1 MGIEASLA
9 NEGDGQ
15 RYVMRNG
22 MKCRDI
28 HPVSFSTLLY
38 VLCIAAVCLFQT
50 TTNVMAQSNKTD
62 TGSVSIDLQI
72 VDGVFTGHI
81 DNQPLVQ
88 VLDTIS
94 QQMVFEYHGD
104 DDLLNQPVS
113 GNFYDVPFFD
123 ALGTLLKPFNYSLI
137 ESQDLK
143 EPNRLYLQSL
153 KRALTTPGESPLP
166 ESSGTAKPEQLTEE
180 EQRLLFEVAREDRRP
195 PPELLD
201 QFEPLQQPGTEKT
214 GPLIP
219 DNVVVEDLPE
229 FEIVENQTGPEFPD
243 SQISDDFVTD
253 FQPFA
258 SETGP
263 PVIKDTL

>member
-1 MGIEASLA
+1 M
-9 NEGDGQ
+9 N
-15 RYVMRNG
+15 
-22 MKCRDI
+22 CRDI
-28 HPVSFSTLLY
+28 YPVMHPVSLSKFLY

-50 TTNVMAQSNKTD
+50 ATNVMAQSNKTD
-62 TGSVSIDLQI
+62 TGSVSVDLQI

-94 QQMVFEYHGD
+94 QQMVFEYHGE

-113 GNFYDVPFFD
+113 GNFDDVPFFD
-123 ALGTLLKPFNYSLI
+123 ALQALLTPFEYSLI

-143 EPNRLYLQSL
+143 EPSRLYLQSL
-153 KRALTTPGESPLP
+153 KGELTTPGESPLP
-166 ESSGTAKPEQLTEE
+166 ESSGTAKPEQFTEE
-180 EQRLLFEVAREDRRP
+180 EQRLLFEVAKGGRP

-214 GPLIP
+214 GPLVP
-219 DNVVVEDLPE
+219 DDFAVEDLPE
-229 FEIVENQTGPEFPD
+229 FQIVENQTGPESPD
-243 SQISDDFVTD
+243 SQIPDDFVTD
-253 FQPFA
+253 FQPFV

-263 PVIKDTL
+263 VIEDTLQ

>member
-9 NEGDGQ
+9 NEGNGQ
-15 RYVMRNG
+15 RYVMRNA

-28 HPVSFSTLLY
+28 HPVSFSKLLY

-50 TTNVMAQSNKTD
+50 TTNVMAQNNKTD
-62 TGSVSIDLQI
+62 AGSVSIDLQI

-94 QQMVFEYHGD
+94 RQMVFEYHGE

-113 GNFYDVPFFD
+113 GNFDGVPFFD
-123 ALGTLLKPFNYSLI
+123 ALGALLTPFKYSLI

-143 EPNRLYLQSL
+143 EPSRLYLQSL
-153 KRALTTPGESPLP
+153 KEELTTPGQVSG
-166 ESSGTAKPEQLTEE
+166 ESSSPAKQLTEE
-180 EQRLLFEVAREDRRP
+180 EQRLLFEVAKEDRRP

-214 GPLIP
+214 GPLVP
-219 DNVVVEDLPE
+219 SNVAVEDLPE
-229 FEIVENQTGPEFPD
+229 FEMVENQTGPESPD
-243 SQISDDFVTD
+243 SQISDDVVTG
-253 FQPFA
+253 FQPFV
-258 SETGP
+258 SETG

>member
-1 MGIEASLA
+1 
-9 NEGDGQ
+9 
-15 RYVMRNG
+15 
-22 MKCRDI
+22 MKYRDI

-62 TGSVSIDLQI
+62 TGSVSVDLQI

-94 QQMVFEYHGD
+94 RQMVFEYHGD

-113 GNFYDVPFFD
+113 GNFDDVPFFD

-143 EPNRLYLQSL
+143 EPSRLYLQSL
-153 KRALTTPGESPLP
+153 KGELTTPGQVSG
-166 ESSGTAKPEQLTEE
+166 ESSSPAKPEQLTEE
-180 EQRLLFEVAREDRRP
+180 EQRLLFEVAKEDRRP

-201 QFEPLQQPGTEKT
+201 QFEPLQAPGTEKT
-214 GPLIP
+214 GPLVP
-219 DNVVVEDLPE
+219 SNVVVEDLPE
-229 FEIVENQTGPEFPD
+229 FEMVENQTGPEFPD
-243 SQISDDFVTD
+243 SQMSDDFVME
-253 FQPFA
+253 FQPFV

-263 PVIKDTL
+263 PVIEDTL

>member
-1 MGIEASLA
+1 
-9 NEGDGQ
+9 
-15 RYVMRNG
+15 

-28 HPVSFSTLLY
+28 HPVSFSKLLY

-50 TTNVMAQSNKTD
+50 ATNVMAQNNKTD
-62 TGSVSIDLQI
+62 VGSISIDLQI

-94 QQMVFEYHGD
+94 QQMAFEYHGD
-104 DDLLNQPVS
+104 DNLLNQPVS

-123 ALGTLLKPFNYSLI
+123 ALGALLKPFNYSLI
-137 ESQDLK
+137 RSQDLK
-143 EPNRLYLQSL
+143 EPSRLYLQSL
-153 KRALTTPGESPLP
+153 KGELTTPEQVSGKSSSP
-166 ESSGTAKPEQLTEE
+166 AKQLTEE

-201 QFEPLQQPGTEKT
+201 QFEPLQAPGTEKT
-214 GPLIP
+214 GPLVPSSI
-219 DNVVVEDLPE
+219 VVEDLPE
-229 FEIVENQTGPEFPD
+229 FEMVENQTGPEFPD
-243 SQISDDFVTD
+243 SQISDDFVME
-253 FQPFA
+253 FQPFV

-263 PVIKDTL
+263 PVIEDTL

>member
-1 MGIEASLA
+1 
-9 NEGDGQ
+9 
-15 RYVMRNG
+15 

-28 HPVSFSTLLY
+28 HLVSFSTLLY

-50 TTNVMAQSNKTD
+50 TTHVMAQNNKTD
-62 TGSVSIDLQI
+62 TGSTSIDLQI

-104 DDLLNQPVS
+104 DDLLKQPVS

-123 ALGTLLKPFNYSLI
+123 ALGTLLTPFNYSLI

-153 KRALTTPGESPLP
+153 KGALTTPGELPLP
-166 ESSGTAKPEQLTEE
+166 ESSGTAKPEQLTEDE
-180 EQRLLFEVAREDRRP
+180 RLLFEVAEGGRP

-201 QFEPLQQPGTEKT
+201 QFEPMQAPGTEKT
-214 GPLIP
+214 GPLFP
-219 DNVVVEDLPE
+219 DIVVEDLPE
-229 FEIVENQTGPEFPD
+229 FEIVESQTGPEFPD

-253 FQPFA
+253 FQPFV

>member
-1 MGIEASLA
+1 
-9 NEGDGQ
+9 
-15 RYVMRNG
+15 MRNA
-22 MKCRDI
+22 MNCRDM
-28 HPVSFSTLLY
+28 HLVSFSKLLY

-50 TTNVMAQSNKTD
+50 TTHVMAQNNKTD

-81 DNQPLVQ
+81 DHQPLVQ

-94 QQMVFEYHGD
+94 QQMAFEYHGD

-113 GNFYDVPFFD
+113 GNFDDVPFFD

-143 EPNRLYLQSL
+143 EPSRLYLQSL
-153 KRALTTPGESPLP
+153 KGALTTPEQVSGES
-166 ESSGTAKPEQLTEE
+166 SSPAKPEQFTEE
-180 EQRLLFEVAREDRRP
+180 EQRLLFEVAEGGRP

-201 QFEPLQQPGTEKT
+201 QFEPMQAPGTEKT
-214 GPLIP
+214 GPLFP
-219 DNVVVEDLPE
+219 DIVVEDLPA
-229 FEIVENQTGPEFPD
+229 FEIVESQTGPEFPD
-243 SQISDDFVTD
+243 AQIADDFVTD
-253 FQPFA
+253 FQPFV